1 MARPARESTSG
12 QWFLTTHW
20 SVVLSARDLNPD
32 LAHAAREELCKT
44 YWAPIHSYVRWQG
57 YSPEDAKDLTQAFFA
72 KLLEKDFW
80 ARANPEKGRMRSFL
94 LTGLK
99 QFLWD
104 ERDRANAA
112 KRGGGAPVVSL
123 DDSEVKEQS
132 FATGDQNA
140 AERSFDQKWA
150 AAILDAARAR
160 LREECAGSGKAALFE
175 EVNLL
180 GEADDKAVTYADVG
194 ARLGMG
200 VSGVKTAVSRL
211 RQRYGELVR
220 EEVEKTVAES
230 ADVDAEISY
239 LLSIIAS

>member
-1 MARPARESTSG
+1 MARATRESTSG

-20 SVVLSARDLNPD
+20 SVVLSARDLNPS
-32 LAHAAREELCKT
+32 LADDAREELCKT
-44 YWAPIHSYVRWQG
+44 YWGPIHSFVRWQG

-94 LTGLK
+94 LTALK
-99 QFLWD
+99 QFLSD
-104 ERDRANAA
+104 ERDRAHAA
-112 KRGGGAPVVSL
+112 KRGGGAAVVSL
-123 DDSEVKEQS
+123 DDSNVKEQVANLDNS
-132 FATGDQNA
+132 SV
-140 AERSFDQKWA
+140 ERSFDQKWA

-160 LREECAGSGKAALFE
+160 LRGECTSSGKSALFE
-175 EVNLL
+175 QVNLL
-180 GEADDKAVTYADVG
+180 GEAEAKSVTYAEVA

-220 EEVEKTVAES
+220 EEVAKTVAES
-230 ADVDAEISY
+230 ADVDAEIAY
-239 LLSIIAS
+239 LLSIIAN